1 MTPPAPAPRR
11 VRTLVHGSCVSRDTF
26 EFLDPKAFELTAYV
40 ARQSLI
46 SAMGATAPAPV
57 CLARLDSP
65 FQRRM
70 LAGDAASSL
79 PGVMR
84 KLAAEVDLV
93 VLDLFDERLGVFEHL
108 DGSFTTD
115 SVELRTL
122 GEEGLTA
129 GSMHHRFGS
138 RVHRRFFQTALEAFR
153 TLLDDLDLRDRT
165 VLLAPKWAPS
175 NRDGGE
181 PTPSFGDRADAMN
194 PVFDHYVDAA
204 VHALDVPVLGKDVQ
218 TYAEP
223 EHRWGSAPFHYD
235 DDTYTALA
243 AEVAEAAPGTPKRAP
258 VRVTT
263 LRRVGSQPVVTLRQV
278 GPGQIVATT
287 RAHDATAFAFHLYA
301 GTEQVQK
308 VHYRRSP
315 THMFDVTGRG
325 SGPFHVRAF
334 VKDSTG
340 GRTPVVSERLR
351 LTRWPSQGGNMLET
365 VHAPSPAQ
373 RT

>member
-1 MTPPAPAPRR
+1 MSRAASAARR

-26 EFLDPKAFELTAYV
+26 EFLDPKVFELRAYV

-46 SAMGATAPAPV
+46 SAMGSAAPEPV
-57 CLARLDSP
+57 GLARLESP

-79 PGVMR
+79 PGMLR
-84 KLAAEVDLV
+84 GLAAEVDLV

-138 RVHRRFFQTALEAFR
+138 RLHRRLFETALEAFR
-153 TLLDDLDLRDRT
+153 ALLDEISLRDRT
-165 VLLAPKWAPS
+165 VLLAPPWAAA
-175 NRDGGE
+175 NREAGE
-181 PTPSFGDRADAMN
+181 PTPSFGDRAEAMN
-194 PVFDHYVDAA
+194 PVFDHYVAAA

-235 DDTYTALA
+235 DETYTALA
-243 AEVAEAAPGTPKRAP
+243 SEVAGAAPRTAKRAA

-263 LRRVGSQPVVTLRQV
+263 LRRVGSQPVVTLRQA

-315 THMFDVTGRG
+315 THTFDVTGRG

-351 LTRWPSQGGNMLET
+351 LTR
-365 VHAPSPAQ
+365 
-373 RT
+373 